1 MNLLKKKQIEIKL
14 LHEDFY
20 ADNKL
25 KELLEHKGGRGYGI
39 FLFEI
44 KGFRWGI
51 PLRSK
56 MRKEHNFSFKTRR
69 EGNTDPEKY
78 HGLDYSKAV
87 IIRDEK
93 YVGRKFNLRE
103 KEDYIKIIKNVGTIE
118 AEFIQF
124 LNQYI
129 DAHKNED
136 HVFLNIQEIK
146 YSTLQNY
153 FSELGIESN
162 KTV

>member
-1 MNLLKKKQIEIKL
+1 MVKKQIEIKL
-14 LHEDFY
+14 LNENFY
-20 ADNKL
+20 TENNL

-44 KGFRWGI
+44 KGFKWGI

-69 EGNTDPEKY
+69 EGTTEPEKY

-87 IIRDEK
+87 IITDEK
-93 YVGRKFNLRE
+93 YIGRKFNLRE
-103 KEDYIKIIKNVGTIE
+103 KEDYIKITKNINTIE
-118 AEFIQF
+118 SEFEQF

-129 DAHKNED
+129 DAHKNKDLE
-136 HVFLNIQEIK
+136 FLNIQEVK

-153 FSELGIESN
+153 HEELGI
-162 KTV
+162 